1 MPRPVRSDQ
10 KYLPGLDGLRALAV
24 TAVIAYHL
32 GYGWAQGGLLGVGVF
47 FTLSG
52 YLITDILVGQFAA
65 SGRIK
70 LGDFW
75 MRRARRLLPAVF
87 VMLAVVTV
95 WVNAFNRAFVPG
107 YRGDVVASGLYVNNW
122 WYIFQHDSYY
132 SRFAP
137 PAPLDH
143 LWSLAVEEQF
153 YLVWPWVVL
162 AMVLV
167 AGWMVKRRRVR
178 LLGPGAHVGGSADGG
193 AAATSAGAAGK
204 ARENDYLSGRA
215 RWAMAGVAL
224 VLAVAS
230 AIEMA
235 MLYHPGYDPT
245 RVYEGTDTRAFGLLI
260 GAAVAMVYPTR
271 RGARTLS
278 AGPRRLLD
286 AAGLAGLVVVV
297 LLVWRT
303 NQYSPFMFRG
313 GLELLSVATALV
325 VAAAATPGGLL
336 GRALGWT
343 PMRWIGVRSYGIYLW
358 HYPIIVLTAAA
369 GTAGTP
375 VSAVRAVVLVA
386 VTVAIAAA
394 SWRFVEDPIRRG
406 SYRRTAPAAAGAAGR
421 ATASTTGAVGGG
433 HVAILGGAAGSG
445 AATDSGADDAVTPDG
460 GTAGSGGDR
469 ELVGAGVGAS
479 ASSGADASSG
489 PTRSGRRFGVLTS
502 PLAIGGLCLLAT
514 AGITAGV
521 TSANSGRTSNTAD
534 TSAAGQ
540 AGAAGTAGAGGAALA
555 QSAAAGAATA
565 GQSGAT
571 GSASMT
577 SSAKGQGKT
586 GSASKVAVTSSG
598 PAANAQSTGGYT
610 IQPVVGGPPTTLAT
624 GAATVAALPTPP
636 PRTSCTSVVHIGDS
650 TSDGLFSN
658 DYLPDK
664 AQQIPAQYA
673 NVGVKTTIDKVVGAT
688 SVVESLPGT
697 PNAQTMATGEIK
709 SGYHGCW
716 VIALGT
722 NDTADVA
729 VGSEVGRA
737 QRIKTMMGIIGNQP
751 VMWVEVKSILSS
763 GPYAES
769 NMELWNQALQQALPS
784 YPNMRL
790 YNWPAVV
797 QTSWFINDG
806 IHYTSDGYAHRGQ
819 DIAEAL
825 AEAFPAN

>member
-65 SGRIK
+65 SGRVK

-75 MRRARRLLPAVF
+75 MRRARRLLPALF

-95 WVNAFNRAFVPG
+95 WVNAFNRAFAPG

-162 AMVLV
+162 AMVLL
-167 AGWMVKRRRVR
+167 AGWMMKRRRVR
-178 LLGPGAHVGGSADGG
+178 LLGPGAHVETG
-193 AAATSAGAAGK
+193 AN
-204 ARENDYLSGRA
+204 EFLSGRA
-215 RWAMAGVAL
+215 RWAMAAVAL
-224 VLAVAS
+224 VLAAAS

-278 AGPRRLLD
+278 AGSRRLLD
-286 AAGLAGLVVVV
+286 AAGLVGLVVVV

-303 NQYSPFMFRG
+303 NEYSDFMFRG

-343 PMRWIGVRSYGIYLW
+343 PMRWVGVRSYGIYLW

-369 GTAGTP
+369 GTVGTP
-375 VSAVRAVVLVA
+375 VSAVRAVILVA

-406 SYRRTAPAAAGAAGR
+406 SYRRTAPAPAAGATAAAASAGPIG
-421 ATASTTGAVGGG
+421 GAAAPAGGG
-433 HVAILGGAAGSG
+433 HVTILGGAAEGG
-445 AATDSGADDAVTPDG
+445 AAADSRAAAYRGAAADGAVGPDRGTADRGSAREMAGAGAGG
-460 GTAGSGGDR
+460 GTAGRGGAR
-469 ELVGAGVGAS
+469 ELVGAGAG
-479 ASSGADASSG
+479 G
-489 PTRSGRRFGVLTS
+489 GRRFGVLTS
-502 PLAIGGLCLLAT
+502 PLAIGGVLLLAT

-521 TSANSGRTSNTAD
+521 TSANSGQASNPAD
-534 TSAAGQ
+534 TSVAGG
-540 AGAAGTAGAGGAALA
+540 AGAAGGGGAALA

-565 GQSGAT
+565 GQSGAA
-571 GSASMT
+571 GAAAMT
-577 SSAKGQGKT
+577 SAANGQGKN

-598 PAANAQSTGGYT
+598 PAANTQSAGGYM

-624 GAATVAALPTPP
+624 GAAIVAALPTPP

-650 TSDGLFSN
+650 TSDGLFSS
-658 DYLPDK
+658 DYLPNK
-664 AQQIPAQYA
+664 ALQIPAQYA

-697 PNAQTMATGEIK
+697 PNAAKMASGEIK

-729 VGSEVGRA
+729 VGSEVSRA
-737 QRIKTMMGIIGNQP
+737 ARIKQMMAIIGSQP

-769 NMELWNQALQQALPS
+769 NMELWDQALQQALPS

-797 QTSWFINDG
+797 QRSWFINDG
-806 IHYTSDGYAHRGQ
+806 IHYTSVGYAHRGQ